1 MAVAPDAP
9 RGMTLDVRRAVADA
23 LLDMVVRPL
32 SDPRVR
38 DADNP
43 AAPVGIDPYW
53 QPIPCVRF
61 RLPRDRFSELVSR
74 ETEQDA

>member
-1 MAVAPDAP
+1 
-9 RGMTLDVRRAVADA
+9 MTLDVRRAVADA

-38 DADNP
+38 DSDNP

-53 QPIPCVRF
+53 QPMPCVRL
-61 RLPRDRFSELVSR
+61 RLRRDRLADLVSR
-74 ETEQDA
+74 ETP